1 MGARQAGTEEVT
13 GGELRGGRWFGSK
26 VGFGLWWSLVEAEA
40 LGSSARLWG
49 SFWWCWLGE
58 RVAGCDES
66 HRSLAAAGLAGVEG
80 DGHYRSIHY
89 AGSSTRSV

>member
-1 MGARQAGTEEVT
+1 MVEGSSEVEGIA
-13 GGELRGGRWFGSK
+13 GGELRGGEGYGGEVLFVLR
-26 VGFGLWWSLVEAEA
+26 WSLIEDEQ
-40 LGSSARLWG
+40 LGSSARTRG
-49 SFWWCWLGE
+49 SDWWCWLGE

-80 DGHYRSIHY
+80 DGHYCSIHY

>member
-1 MGARQAGTEEVT
+1 M
-13 GGELRGGRWFGSK
+13 
-26 VGFGLWWSLVEAEA
+26 
-40 LGSSARLWG
+40 
-49 SFWWCWLGE
+49 GE

-80 DGHYRSIHY
+80 DGHYRLIHY